1 MRSADPSDEEDAVAN
16 EIGDALLRT
25 LSQQV
30 WGRKKGHGPRFSEFI
45 DTGRDTS
52 LSSLR
57 ESTFRNLKQHSRPTA
72 SQHKEGAEERALPVP
87 DRSRVEDTIMTGSR

>member
-30 WGRKKGHGPRFSEFI
+30 WGREKGHGPRFSEFM

-57 ESTFRNLKQHSRPTA
+57 ESTLSQLEPARSPDGQPTQA
-72 SQHKEGAEERALPVP
+72 AR
-87 DRSRVEDTIMTGSR
+87 